1 MKHIIILLLGII
13 TSSSIFAQ
21 QSYETK
27 ADSII
32 RLMSLD
38 EKIGQL
44 NQITGFQMA
53 TGPITDS
60 GDKRKLIKEGK
71 IGSMLNVCGEYATR
85 SMQEL
90 AMQSRLHIPL
100 VSCCIQTGSWKF
112 SARFHRHLWS
122 LLPRDI

>member
-60 GDKRKLIKEGK
+60 GDKRKLIKD
-71 IGSMLNVCGEYATR
+71 C
-85 SMQEL
+85 
-90 AMQSRLHIPL
+90 
-100 VSCCIQTGSWKF
+100 
-112 SARFHRHLWS
+112 
-122 LLPRDI
+122 LLYTSDAADE